1 MNSALKQLDMFYIVL
16 NIVLRSNNLC
26 GPRTHW
32 PPTQVYFFEI
42 RSLAKNFPFL
52 VQANNYV
59 KVIWSGK
66 LKNCRGRII
75 CFAIVSIWYRGS
87 SLNLVSVVVLVRVG
101 FLFITKLKHYYFSAL
116 LLNYWIES
124 IVTYRMPGQR
134 SWRKT

>member
-26 GPRTHW
+26 GLRTHC

-59 KVIWSGK
+59 KVI
-66 LKNCRGRII
+66 
-75 CFAIVSIWYRGS
+75 
-87 SLNLVSVVVLVRVG
+87 
-101 FLFITKLKHYYFSAL
+101 
-116 LLNYWIES
+116 
-124 IVTYRMPGQR
+124 
-134 SWRKT
+134 